1 MSSRAELRAKARET
15 LGGGIF
21 KNPWLAILLLFLVVG
36 AILSFAGS
44 FVVLPII
51 IMGPIYIGAFTYLIK
66 YVRKENELNNLNP
79 VLDGFTKDVAGN
91 IILGVL
97 HTLFVFLWSLLFI
110 IPGIVKSYSYA
121 MAYYIKIDNPNMSAN
136 DAITESRKMMK
147 GHKARLFLLDLSFIG
162 WIIVG
167 VLALGIGV
175 LWVEAY
181 MQTTRV
187 HFYEELKANTI
198 TIDQPVAEEE

>member
-1 MSSRAELRAKARET
+1 MSSRAELRARARET

-36 AILSFAGS
+36 ALLSFAGS

-51 IMGPIYIGAFTYLIK
+51 IMGPVYIGAFTYLIK
-66 YVRKENELNNLNP
+66 YVRKENELSNLNP
-79 VLDGFTKDVAGN
+79 VLEGFTKDVAGN

-97 HTLFVFLWSLLFI
+97 HTLFIFLWSLLLF
-110 IPGIVKSYSYA
+110 IPGIIKSYSYA
-121 MAYYIKIDNPNMSAN
+121 MAYYIKIDNPNLSAN
-136 DAITESRKMMK
+136 DAITESRKMMN

-167 VLALGIGV
+167 ILALGIGV

-187 HFYEELKANTI
+187 HFYEELKAKAVAAAE
-198 TIDQPVAEEE
+198 QPATEE